1 MKKYPILA
9 AILAITLVLSGCSAR
24 SGNPTI
30 PTLLDPVSGRSP
42 VEAAYVDDIF
52 KMDLYTLS
60 VVPYVE
66 EITSEISG
74 SVDEIYYYPGKLVE
88 KGEILLTLDL
98 SSVRNA
104 VTRLEK
110 QMADSLATQQYTEAI
125 QDLDLQI
132 LEVELRQLQARGADP
147 VQIALKENEIK
158 QQKLEQES
166 QRTLWAL
173 DRKEDEAE
181 LAELKASLE
190 GGVLRAPFSGRVA
203 YSLNLTQGSRLEASL
218 PFCYIADDNRLTLAG
233 PDMPQ
238 YFFDNADDAYI
249 ITGSSECRFLLL
261 DETQREEMTPNVSGV
276 GYYLPVDDQG
286 NPISLS
292 LGQSAQLCVI
302 RYLTENALL
311 IPYAAIQKDGEQ
323 QYVYVYE
330 NGNKVR
336 RDITTGLWQNGM
348 AHVTSGL
355 EEGAYVYVG

>member
-1 MKKYPILA
+1 MK
-9 AILAITLVLSGCSAR
+9 TDNHEDSGTYA
-24 SGNPTI
+24 
-30 PTLLDPVSGRSP
+30 
-42 VEAAYVDDIF
+42 
-52 KMDLYTLS
+52 
-60 VVPYVE
+60 
-66 EITSEISG
+66 
-74 SVDEIYYYPGKLVE
+74 KLVCE
-88 KGEILLTLDL
+88 SMADDEVQLVKFVREGASTVIMANFQTHPHLLTD
-98 SSVRNA
+98 STSTIATSDIVGVFRN
-104 VTRLEK
+104 
-110 QMADSLATQQYTEAI
+110 
-125 QDLDLQI
+125 
-132 LEVELRQLQARGADP
+132 
-147 VQIALKENEIK
+147 
-158 QQKLEQES
+158 
-166 QRTLWAL
+166 
-173 DRKEDEAE
+173 
-181 LAELKASLE
+181 ELKASLE

-286 NPISLS
+286 NPIPLT

-302 RYLTENALL
+302 RDLTENALL

-336 RDITTGLWQNGM
+336 RDITTGLWHNGM

>member
-110 QMADSLATQQYTEAI
+110 QMADSLASQQYTEAI

-132 LEVELRQLQARGADP
+132 LEV
-147 VQIALKENEIK
+147 
-158 QQKLEQES
+158 
-166 QRTLWAL
+166 
-173 DRKEDEAE
+173 
-181 LAELKASLE
+181 
-190 GGVLRAPFSGRVA
+190 
-203 YSLNLTQGSRLEASL
+203 
-218 PFCYIADDNRLTLAG
+218 
-233 PDMPQ
+233 
-238 YFFDNADDAYI
+238 
-249 ITGSSECRFLLL
+249 
-261 DETQREEMTPNVSGV
+261 
-276 GYYLPVDDQG
+276 
-286 NPISLS
+286 
-292 LGQSAQLCVI
+292 
-302 RYLTENALL
+302 
-311 IPYAAIQKDGEQ
+311 
-323 QYVYVYE
+323 
-330 NGNKVR
+330 
-336 RDITTGLWQNGM
+336 
-348 AHVTSGL
+348 
-355 EEGAYVYVG
+355 